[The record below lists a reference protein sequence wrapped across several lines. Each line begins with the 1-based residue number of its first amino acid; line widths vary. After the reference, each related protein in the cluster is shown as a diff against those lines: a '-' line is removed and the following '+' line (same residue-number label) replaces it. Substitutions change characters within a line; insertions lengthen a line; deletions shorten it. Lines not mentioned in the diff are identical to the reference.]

1 MPVPSDNEVYNF
13 MSDWISNVTDADFEQ
28 EVLQADAPVLV
39 DFWAE
44 WCGPCRMLA
53 PVLEQV
59 AEQFAGKVKFVKM
72 DIDAHAETPAK
83 FSIRQIPTLLLIKKG
98 SVVATKT
105 GVLSQTDLKAWLS
118 EHA

>member
-1 MPVPSDNEVYNF
+1 
-13 MSDWISNVTDADFEQ
+13 MSNLISSVTDADFES
-28 EVLQADAPVLV
+28 EVLQADKPVLV

-44 WCGPCRMLA
+44 WCGPCRMLT

-59 AEQFAGKVKFVKM
+59 AEQFADKMKFVKM
-72 DIDAHAETPAK
+72 DIDAQSETPAK
-83 FSIRQIPTLLLIKKG
+83 FAIRQIPTLLLIKNG

>member
-1 MPVPSDNEVYNF
+1 
-13 MSDWISNVTDADFEQ
+13 MSDWISNVTDADFEK
-28 EVLQADAPVLV
+28 EVLQADKLTLI

-59 AEQFAGKVKFVKM
+59 AEQLVDKMKFVKM
-72 DIDAHAETPAK
+72 DVDANAETPAK
-83 FSIRQIPTLLLIKKG
+83 FAIRQIPTLLLIKNG

-105 GVLSQTDLKAWLS
+105 GVLSQTDLKAWLN

>member
-1 MPVPSDNEVYNF
+1 
-13 MSDWISNVTDADFEQ
+13 MSDKIVQLTDSSFEND
-28 EVLQADAPVLV
+28 VIKATGPVLV

-59 AEQFAGKVKFVKM
+59 AEQLVDKMKFVKM
-72 DIDAHAETPAK
+72 DVDANAETPAK
-83 FSIRQIPTLLLIKKG
+83 FAIRQIPTLLLFKGG

-105 GVLSQTDLKAWLS
+105 GVLSQTDLKAWLA
-118 EHA
+118 EHI

>member
-28 EVLQADAPVLV
+28 EVLHADTPVLG

-53 PVLEQV
+53 PVLDPV
-59 AEQFAGKVKFVKM
+59 AEQFAGKVEFAKM
-72 DIDAHAETPAK
+72 YIYVHAETPTK
-83 FSIRQIPTLLLIKKG
+83 FAIRKIP
-98 SVVATKT
+98 S
-105 GVLSQTDLKAWLS
+105 
-118 EHA
+118 